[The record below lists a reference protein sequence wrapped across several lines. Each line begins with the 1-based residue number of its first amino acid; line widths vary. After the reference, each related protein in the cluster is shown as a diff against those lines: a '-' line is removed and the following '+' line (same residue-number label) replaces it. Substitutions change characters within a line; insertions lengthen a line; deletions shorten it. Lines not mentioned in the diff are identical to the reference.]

1 MARTPGAKARRTLMA
16 YEDIERLGIDV
27 LENLMETRKMALDAY
42 KSGRGLSDK
51 GDAGVGYLGL
61 VMRAD
66 IELLSLKYAKLS
78 AIAFKDI
85 SDNTSS
91 EKTIS
96 TAEAVEIIKNDP
108 FSPPEIKNIE
118 TDRVLDA
125 MKSNIATPFLPS
137 GMDEINKDD

>member
-1 MARTPGAKARRTLMA
+1 MPRTKGAKARRTLLA

-27 LENLMETRKMALDAY
+27 LENLMQTRKLALEAFT
-42 KSGRGLSDK
+42 SMRGYSDK

-78 AIAFKDI
+78 AIAFKDLGKE
-85 SDNTSS
+85 NES

-96 TAEAVEIIKNDP
+96 TKEAIDIIKSDP
-108 FSPPEIKNIE
+108 LSPKEIKTID
-118 TDRVLDA
+118 TDRVLEA
-125 MKSNIATPFLPS
+125 MKSNISTPFLPS
-137 GMDEINKDD
+137 GMDDVEKND